1 MQVQP
6 YLFFEGRCEEA
17 LKFYESAIGARITAL
32 MRFKDAPPE
41 PQQASQEGC
50 GPGAADPEKIMHA
63 NLQIGDSQ
71 IMASDGM
78 SSGTAAFKGISLSI
92 NASSDAEADRIFA
105 ALSQGG
111 QVQMP
116 MGATFFASRFGVLAD
131 KFGVSWMIIVP
142 LPDMA

>member
-6 YLFFEGRCEEA
+6 YLFFDGRCEEA

-32 MRFKDAPPE
+32 MRFKDAPPN
-41 PQQASQEGC
+41 PQESSQQGC
-50 GPGAADPEKIMHA
+50 GPGTVDPEKIMHA
-63 NLQIGDSQ
+63 NLEIGQTQ

-78 SSGTAAFKGISLSI
+78 NTGKPDFKGFSLSI
-92 NASSDAEADRIFA
+92 NATNDAEADRIFV

-116 MGATFFASRFGVLAD
+116 LGPTFFASRFGMLAD
-131 KFGVSWMIIVP
+131 RFGVTWMVIVP
-142 LPDMA
+142 HPDQA

>member
-50 GPGAADPEKIMHA
+50 GPSAADPEKIMHA

-116 MGATFFASRFGVLAD
+116 MDATFFASRFGVVAD